1 VTAYARLENSGNAL
15 ISFWDFNDKPN
26 ITIGRAEKPEAVSMK
41 NKKAIVAL
49 IVLCSGVL
57 FVFGQ
62 PSAGNRLWPQIKPYK
77 TEYLKVSDLHE
88 IFYQEGG
95 TPKGK
100 PVMVLHGGPGG
111 GCPPAYFR
119 YFNPE
124 IFHIVLHDQRGCGQ
138 SKPLAEL
145 RENTTQN
152 LVGDIEKLR
161 IHLGLGKVILFGGS
175 WGSTLALAYA
185 ERYPQNVSGM
195 VLRGVFTSTKDELDH
210 YYHGGT
216 AWFFPE
222 IQEAFLSCISRP
234 DSKNY
239 AEQFLEKLKAGD
251 PATRERCAKVWAKYE
266 GKIAFLEVADQTI
279 DRLLQGMNV
288 ETFALLENHYMANGC
303 FLKEGELLNNAGKLA
318 DIPVTIINGRYD
330 TICPPLT
337 AYRLHKK
344 LPKSQLI
351 IVERAGH
358 SASEPGIEA
367 ELVKAMRAFE

>member
-1 VTAYARLENSGNAL
+1 
-15 ISFWDFNDKPN
+15 
-26 ITIGRAEKPEAVSMK
+26 MK
-41 NKKAIVAL
+41 KKTVIIAL
-49 IVLCSGVL
+49 IVLCIGALSVSGQQSV
-57 FVFGQ
+57 G
-62 PSAGNRLWPQIKPYK
+62 SRLWPPIKPYK
-77 TEYLKVSDLHE
+77 IGYLKVSDLHE

-95 TPKGK
+95 SPKER

-124 IFHIVLHDQRGCGQ
+124 KFHIVLHDQRGCGQ
-138 SKPLAEL
+138 SRPLSEL

-161 IHLGLGKVILFGGS
+161 THLGLGKVILFGGS

-195 VLRGVFTSTKDELDH
+195 VLRGVFTATKDELDH

-216 AWFFPE
+216 ARFFPE
-222 IQEAFLSCISRP
+222 IQEAFLSCISQPER
-234 DSKNY
+234 KNY
-239 AEQFLEKLKAGD
+239 AEQFLEKLKSSD

-266 GKIAFLEVADQTI
+266 GKIAFLEVSDQTL
-279 DRLLQGMNV
+279 DRLLQGMDAG
-288 ETFALLENHYMANGC
+288 TFSLLENHYMANAC
-303 FLKEGELLNNAGKLA
+303 FLKEGELLYNAGKLA

-367 ELVKAMRAFE
+367 ELVKAMRALEQ